1 VRESALKTDGRLNM
15 VMRIGSLIGLTV
27 SIACFLAA
35 PALATPHPGPGG
47 GPGKPATSKHVLLGN
62 NGHDNG
68 LHLGQLPWSIR
79 FDLREFLRQQR
90 ENRHA
95 MLMAWLRSHRK
106 PAPTGGTSPGG
117 NEGGGVVLPPV
128 GTPSGGTEVPMPE
141 PGAALLFALGTGMVA
156 LYLKRPQTA

>member
-1 VRESALKTDGRLNM
+1 M

-35 PALATPHPGPGG
+35 PALATPHPGA
-47 GPGKPATSKHVLLGN
+47 GKPAANKHVLLGN

-68 LHLGQLPWSIR
+68 LHLGQLPWSVR

-95 MLMAWLRSHRK
+95 MLMAWLRQHRK
-106 PAPTGGTSPGG
+106 PAPTGTSPGG
-117 NEGGGVVLPPV
+117 SEGGGVVLPPV